1 VVNLI
6 ERCSRKKGLHR
17 EDSHWSSR
25 RHVDDGHISQGG
37 RPSIGNIGAYVFLNN
52 RTTSQNVPRG
62 WTGGVAGTVT
72 PWLTIAGEVGDS
84 YLPAS
89 ATSNLTSLYSFLA
102 GPRYVFRAGGRL
114 SVFGQF
120 LVGDVHA
127 GSGVYSALASSNDLS
142 YQPGGGVDIGVA
154 RRWGPH
160 FQGDYRAVR
169 DAGTTFNQAR
179 FTAGVVFRP

>member
-1 VVNLI
+1 VKTLI
-6 ERCSRKKGLHR
+6 GALA
-17 EDSHWSSR
+17 
-25 RHVDDGHISQGG
+25 VMLTTAHISQGG

-154 RRWGPH
+154 RRWGPTS
-160 FQGDYRAVR
+160 RATTAPCGMLERRSTRR
-169 DAGTTFNQAR
+169 DSPPASCSAR
-179 FTAGVVFRP
+179 SRGSARGIPE